1 MSAKNWLYV
10 PVEFMK
16 PLLPPSLF
24 LLFVFVYNIMVIAI
38 IFSPFLI
45 AFYKARDLFFRYIT
59 REEYTAENS
68 AAGYKEASAMISP
81 LLNGRYYLIVV
92 FYALVVA
99 LSSSGWSYAQQSATL
114 CVLALVIAVLTAI
127 FDGPDDQWREKRA
140 AMSSGSLAFWYMLL
154 FANGYFFLWLFAGDG
169 TGVGFRHG
177 RYEPY
182 LGCIFPVY
190 LGVSLRRLFNFPKP
204 L

>member
-10 PVEFMK
+10 PVELME
-16 PLLPPSLF
+16 PLLPTTLF
-24 LLFVFVYNIMVIAI
+24 LLFLFFYNIMVIGI
-38 IFSPFLI
+38 VTSIFLI
-45 AFYKARDLFFRYIT
+45 AIYKARDRFFRYIT
-59 REEYTAENS
+59 REEYTPENS
-68 AAGYKEASAMISP
+68 AAGYKKASAIILP
-81 LLNGRYYLIVV
+81 LLNGRFYLIVV
-92 FYALVVA
+92 FYALVMA
-99 LSSSGWSYAQQSATL
+99 LSSSGWSHAQQSATL
-114 CVLALVIAVLTAI
+114 CVLALFIAVLTAI

-140 AMSSGSLAFWYMLL
+140 AMSSGALAFWYMLL
-154 FANGYFFLWLFAGDG
+154 FANGYFFLVLVAGDG
-169 TGVGFRHG
+169 TGVGFRPG